1 MTTQKH
7 KKKEE
12 QEAAVSQEVAISE
25 GMASPQPEVEPPVEE
40 AIPVEEAET
49 IVDAASLEKE
59 RDEARG
65 LAKEYLDGW
74 QRSVAEFA
82 NYKKRVER
90 DREQTQQNLT
100 GTIVK
105 RYLEVVDD
113 LERAFKTRPR
123 DGEGAAWAD
132 GIELI
137 YHKLLVI
144 LDNQAVK
151 PMDAL
156 GQPFDPNRH
165 EAIGHMES
173 STYPSG
179 HIAEVIQ
186 NGYLVGDRVLRP
198 AIVRIVN

>member
-1 MTTQKH
+1 MTTRKH
-7 KKKEE
+7 K
-12 QEAAVSQEVAISE
+12 QEDQEPAVSQEITIAE
-25 GMASPQPEVEPPVEE
+25 EMTPLQPEEE
-40 AIPVEEAET
+40 LPEELPVEEAET
-49 IVDAASLEKE
+49 IVDVVSLQEE

-65 LAKEYLDGW
+65 LAREYLDGW

-90 DREQTQQNLT
+90 DREQVQQALT

-105 RYLEVVDD
+105 HYLEVIDD
-113 LERAFKTRPR
+113 LERAFKTRPK

-132 GIELI
+132 GIELV
-137 YHKLLVI
+137 YRKLLVI
-144 LDNQAVK
+144 LDSQDVK
-151 PMDAL
+151 TMDAL

-173 STYPSG
+173 SVYPSG

-186 NGYLVGDRVLRP
+186 NGYLIGDRVLRP
-198 AIVRIVN
+198 ALVRIVN

>member
-1 MTTQKH
+1 MTTRKH
-7 KKKEE
+7 KQED
-12 QEAAVSQEVAISE
+12 QEAAAAQEIILPEETA
-25 GMASPQPEVEPPVEE
+25 PTQLEVELPVEE
-40 AIPVEEAET
+40 IAPIEEAET
-49 IVDAASLEKE
+49 IVDVASLLKE

-65 LAKEYLDGW
+65 LAREYLDGW

-90 DREQTQQNLT
+90 DREQVQQALT

-105 RYLEVVDD
+105 RYLEAVDD
-113 LERAFKTRPR
+113 LERAFKTRPK
-123 DGEGAAWAD
+123 DGDGAAWAD

-137 YHKLLVI
+137 YRKLLII
-144 LDNQAVK
+144 LDSQDVK

-173 STYPSG
+173 TAYPSG
-179 HIAEVIQ
+179 HIAEVVQ
-186 NGYLVGDRVLRP
+186 NGYLIGDRILRP
-198 AIVRIVN
+198 ALVRIVN